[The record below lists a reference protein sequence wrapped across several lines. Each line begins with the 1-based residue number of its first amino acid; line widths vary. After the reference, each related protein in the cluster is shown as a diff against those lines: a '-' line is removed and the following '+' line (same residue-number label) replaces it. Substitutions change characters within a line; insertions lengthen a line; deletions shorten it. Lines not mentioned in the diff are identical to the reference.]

1 MLALT
6 LFAALVTTQAED
18 APLERSIESM
28 TRGELKAEYALLEQK
43 RPGIGGPITMIAVG
57 AGLVGYGTLLLFIT
71 PGPGGIGSSFS
82 SRNPIGY
89 LFVGMIMLGVALL
102 APGSWLA
109 WTRRV
114 ERAEYGDRMD
124 AITERLQAME
134 AADSSAERRA
144 GPKRREGF
152 VPQL

>member
-18 APLERSIESM
+18 APLNRSIESM
-28 TRGELKAEYALLEQK
+28 TRAELRAEYARLDEK
-43 RPGIGGPITMIAVG
+43 RPGIGGPITMIAIG
-57 AGLVGYGTLLLFIT
+57 GGLVGYGALLLLVT
-71 PGPGGIGSSFS
+71 AGPGGVGASFTD
-82 SRNPIGY
+82 RNPIGY
-89 LFVGMIMLGVALL
+89 LFIGMIMAGVALV

-109 WTRRV
+109 WTRRS
-114 ERAEYGDRMD
+114 ERAEYSERMD
-124 AITERLQAME
+124 AISERLQAIDRAD
-134 AADSSAERRA
+134 AAAERRA